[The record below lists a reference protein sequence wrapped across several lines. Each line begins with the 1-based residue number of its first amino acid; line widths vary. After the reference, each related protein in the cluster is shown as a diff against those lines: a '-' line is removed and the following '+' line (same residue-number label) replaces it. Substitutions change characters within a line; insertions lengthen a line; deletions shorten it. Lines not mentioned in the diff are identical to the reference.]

1 MKKNKKRKLK
11 YYFSACFFI
20 LLALLELVLICLEVL
35 QHRRQTD
42 IPKNI
47 IYAVFAISFAF
58 YLYYK
63 AKTVGTDK
71 DDEDERDE
79 FIAVKTDHQMY
90 KIANWL
96 IYILSL
102 IFMTGAA
109 FMYESQGFTDLV
121 LVLTTVCCT
130 LIILWNILF
139 LIEIIIGI
147 TNEFRN

>member
-11 YYFSACFFI
+11 YYFSACFFT
-20 LLALLELVLICLEVL
+20 LSALLELALISLEIL

-71 DDEDERDE
+71 DVEDERDE

-96 IYILSL
+96 IYILSMVF
-102 IFMTGAA
+102 ITSAA
-109 FMYESQGFTDLV
+109 FMYEAQGFTIPV
-121 LVLTTVCCT
+121 IILTTIAAT
-130 LIILWNILF
+130 LSVLWNLLL
-139 LIEIIIGI
+139 LIEMILGI
-147 TNEFRN
+147 TNELRN

>member
-20 LLALLELVLICLEVL
+20 LLALLEFVLISLEVL

-47 IYAVFAISFAF
+47 IYAVLAISFAV

-102 IFMTGAA
+102 VFIISAA
-109 FMYESQGFTDLV
+109 FMYEAQGFTTPV
-121 LVLTTVCCT
+121 IILTTIAAT
-130 LIILWNILF
+130 LSVLWNLLL
-139 LIEIIIGI
+139 LIEMILVI
-147 TNEFRN
+147 TNELRN

>member
-11 YYFSACFFI
+11 YYFSACFFT
-20 LLALLELVLICLEVL
+20 LSALLELVLISLEIL

-47 IYAVFAISFAF
+47 IYAVFAISVAV
-58 YLYYK
+58 YLFYK
-63 AKTVGTDK
+63 AKTVGTDE

-90 KIANWL
+90 KIASWL

-102 IFMTGAA
+102 VFLTSAA
-109 FMYESQGFTDLV
+109 LMYKAQGFTDLV

-130 LIILWNILF
+130 LVILWNILF
-139 LIEIIIGI
+139 LIEVIMGI
-147 TNEFRN
+147 TNELRN

>member
-1 MKKNKKRKLK
+1 MKKNKKRKIK
-11 YYFSACFFI
+11 YYFAACFFTF
-20 LLALLELVLICLEVL
+20 LALLELVLISLELL

-79 FIAVKTDHQMY
+79 FIVVKTDHQMY

-109 FMYESQGFTDLV
+109 FMYEAQGFTTLV
-121 LVLTTVCCT
+121 IILTTIAAT
-130 LIILWNILF
+130 LSVLWNLLL
-139 LIEIIIGI
+139 LIEMIIGI
-147 TNEFRN
+147 TNELRN

>member
-11 YYFSACFFI
+11 YYFSACFFT
-20 LLALLELVLICLEVL
+20 LSALLELALISLEIL
-35 QHRRQTD
+35 QHRRQID

-47 IYAVFAISFAF
+47 IYAVFAISFAV

-102 IFMTGAA
+102 VFLTGAA
-109 FMYESQGFTDLV
+109 FMYKAQGFTTLV
-121 LVLTTVCCT
+121 
-130 LIILWNILF
+130 IILITIAATLSVLWNLLL
-139 LIEIIIGI
+139 LIEMIIGI
-147 TNEFRN
+147 TNELRN

>member
-1 MKKNKKRKLK
+1 MKKNKKRKIK
-11 YYFSACFFI
+11 YYFAACFFT
-20 LLALLELVLICLEVL
+20 LSALLELALISLEIL
-35 QHRRQTD
+35 QHRRQID

-47 IYAVFAISFAF
+47 VYAVFAISFAF

-90 KIANWL
+90 KIASWL

-102 IFMTGAA
+102 VFLTSAA
-109 FMYESQGFTDLV
+109 LMYKAQGFTTLV
-121 LVLTTVCCT
+121 
-130 LIILWNILF
+130 IILITIAATLSVLWNLLL
-139 LIEIIIGI
+139 LIEMIIGI
-147 TNEFRN
+147 TNELRN

>member
-1 MKKNKKRKLK
+1 M
-11 YYFSACFFI
+11 
-20 LLALLELVLICLEVL
+20 VLISLAVL
-35 QHRRQTD
+35 QHQRQNS

-47 IYAVFAISFAF
+47 IYAVFAISVAV
-58 YLYYK
+58 YLFYK
-63 AKTVGTDK
+63 AKTEDAEI

-79 FIAVKTDHQMY
+79 FIIVKTDHQMY
-90 KIANWL
+90 KIASWL

-102 IFMTGAA
+102 AFLIGAA
-109 FMYESQGFTDLV
+109 FMYETQCFTDLV

>member
-1 MKKNKKRKLK
+1 MKKNKKRKIK
-11 YYFSACFFI
+11 YYCAACFFV
-20 LLALLELVLICLEVL
+20 LLALLELVLISLAVL
-35 QHRRQTD
+35 QHQRQNS

-47 IYAVFAISFAF
+47 IYAVFAISVAV
-58 YLYYK
+58 YLFYK
-63 AKTVGTDK
+63 AKTVGTDE

-79 FIAVKTDHQMY
+79 FIVVKTDHQMY
-90 KIANWL
+90 KIASWL

-102 IFMTGAA
+102 VFLIGAA
-109 FMYESQGFTDLV
+109 FMYENQGFTDLV

>member
-1 MKKNKKRKLK
+1 MKKNKKRKIK
-11 YYFSACFFI
+11 YYCAACFFV
-20 LLALLELVLICLEVL
+20 LLALLEVVLISLAVL
-35 QHRRQTD
+35 QHQRQNS

-47 IYAVFAISFAF
+47 IYAVFAISVAV
-58 YLYYK
+58 YLFYK
-63 AKTVGTDK
+63 AKTEDGEI

-79 FIAVKTDHQMY
+79 FIIVKTDHQMY

-102 IFMTGAA
+102 AFLIGAA
-109 FMYESQGFTDLV
+109 FMYETQGFTDLV

>member
-1 MKKNKKRKLK
+1 MKKNKKRKIK
-11 YYFSACFFI
+11 YYCAACFFV
-20 LLALLELVLICLEVL
+20 LLALLELVLISLAVL
-35 QHRRQTD
+35 QHQRQNS

-47 IYAVFAISFAF
+47 IYAVFAISVAV
-58 YLYYK
+58 YLFYK
-63 AKTVGTDK
+63 AKTEDAGI

-79 FIAVKTDHQMY
+79 FIIVKTDHQMY
-90 KIANWL
+90 KIASWL

-102 IFMTGAA
+102 VFLIGAA
-109 FMYESQGFTDLV
+109 FMYENQGFTDLV

-147 TNEFRN
+147 TNEFKN

>member
-11 YYFSACFFI
+11 YYFSACFFT
-20 LLALLELVLICLEVL
+20 LSALLELALISLEVL

-47 IYAVFAISFAF
+47 IYAVFAISVAV
-58 YLYYK
+58 YLFYK
-63 AKTVGTDK
+63 AKTEDGEI

-79 FIAVKTDHQMY
+79 FITVKTDHQMY

-102 IFMTGAA
+102 VFLIGAA
-109 FMYESQGFTDLV
+109 FMYEAQGFTTLV
-121 LVLTTVCCT
+121 
-130 LIILWNILF
+130 IILITIAATLSVLWNLLL
-139 LIEIIIGI
+139 LIEVIMGI
-147 TNEFRN
+147 TNELKN

>member
-11 YYFSACFFI
+11 YYFAASFFT
-20 LLALLELVLICLEVL
+20 LSALLELALISLEVL

-47 IYAVFAISFAF
+47 IYAVFAISFAV

-90 KIANWL
+90 KIASWL

-102 IFMTGAA
+102 VFLIGAV
-109 FMYESQGFTDLV
+109 FMYEAQGFTDLV

-130 LIILWNILF
+130 LVILWNILF
-139 LIEIIIGI
+139 LIEIIMGI
-147 TNEFRN
+147 TNELRN

>member
-11 YYFSACFFI
+11 YYFSACFFT
-20 LLALLELVLICLEVL
+20 LSALLELVLIGLEIL
-35 QHRRQTD
+35 QHRRQID

-47 IYAVFAISFAF
+47 IYAVFAISFAA

-102 IFMTGAA
+102 VFLIGAA
-109 FMYESQGFTDLV
+109 FMYEAQGFTTLV
-121 LVLTTVCCT
+121 
-130 LIILWNILF
+130 IILITIAATLSVLWNLLL
-139 LIEIIIGI
+139 LIEMIIGI
-147 TNEFRN
+147 TNELRN

>member
-11 YYFSACFFI
+11 YYFSACFFT
-20 LLALLELVLICLEVL
+20 LSALLELALIGLEIL
-35 QHRRQTD
+35 QHRRQID

-71 DDEDERDE
+71 DDEDEREE

-102 IFMTGAA
+102 VFLTGAA
-109 FMYESQGFTDLV
+109 FMYKAQGFTTLV
-121 LVLTTVCCT
+121 
-130 LIILWNILF
+130 IILITIAATLSVLWNLLL
-139 LIEIIIGI
+139 LIEMIIGI
-147 TNEFRN
+147 TNELRN

>member
-11 YYFSACFFI
+11 YYFSASFFT
-20 LLALLELVLICLEVL
+20 LSALLEFALISLEVL

-102 IFMTGAA
+102 VFIISAA
-109 FMYESQGFTDLV
+109 FMYEAQGFTTPV
-121 LVLTTVCCT
+121 IILTTIAAT
-130 LIILWNILF
+130 LSVLWNLLL
-139 LIEIIIGI
+139 LIEMILVI
-147 TNEFRN
+147 TNELRN

>member
-11 YYFSACFFI
+11 YYFSACFFT
-20 LLALLELVLICLEVL
+20 LSALLELALINLEIL

-47 IYAVFAISFAF
+47 IYAVFAISVAV
-58 YLYYK
+58 YLFYK
-63 AKTVGTDK
+63 AKTEDGEI

-79 FIAVKTDHQMY
+79 FIIVKTDHQMY
-90 KIANWL
+90 KIASWL

-102 IFMTGAA
+102 VFLTSAA
-109 FMYESQGFTDLV
+109 LMYKAQGFTDLV

-130 LIILWNILF
+130 LVILWNILF
-139 LIEIIIGI
+139 LIEVIMGI

>member
-11 YYFSACFFI
+11 YYFSACFFT
-20 LLALLELVLICLEVL
+20 LSAFLELALIGLEIL
-35 QHRRQTD
+35 QHRRQID

-47 IYAVFAISFAF
+47 IYAVFAISFAA

-79 FIAVKTDHQMY
+79 FIAVKTNHQMY

-102 IFMTGAA
+102 VFITSAA
-109 FMYESQGFTDLV
+109 FMYEAQGFTTLV
-121 LVLTTVCCT
+121 IILTTIAAT
-130 LIILWNILF
+130 LSVLWNLLL
-139 LIEIIIGI
+139 LIEMIIGI
-147 TNEFRN
+147 TNELRN

>member
-1 MKKNKKRKLK
+1 M
-11 YYFSACFFI
+11 
-20 LLALLELVLICLEVL
+20 
-35 QHRRQTD
+35 
-42 IPKNI
+42 
-47 IYAVFAISFAF
+47 
-58 YLYYK
+58 
-63 AKTVGTDK
+63 GTDK

-90 KIANWL
+90 KIASWL

-102 IFMTGAA
+102 VFLIGAA
-109 FMYESQGFTDLV
+109 FMYENQGFTDLV

>member
-11 YYFSACFFI
+11 YYFSACFFT
-20 LLALLELVLICLEVL
+20 LSALLELALISLEIL

-47 IYAVFAISFAF
+47 VYAVFAISFAF

-90 KIANWL
+90 KIASWL

-102 IFMTGAA
+102 VFLISAA
-109 FMYESQGFTDLV
+109 LMYKAQGFTILV
-121 LVLTTVCCT
+121 IILTTIAAT
-130 LIILWNILF
+130 LSVLWNLLL
-139 LIEIIIGI
+139 LIEMIIGI
-147 TNEFRN
+147 TNELRN

>member
-11 YYFSACFFI
+11 YYFSACFFT
-20 LLALLELVLICLEVL
+20 LSALLELALISLEIL
-35 QHRRQTD
+35 QRRRQID

-47 IYAVFAISFAF
+47 VYAVSAISFAA

-102 IFMTGAA
+102 VFLTGAA
-109 FMYESQGFTDLV
+109 FMYEAQGFTTLV
-121 LVLTTVCCT
+121 
-130 LIILWNILF
+130 IILITIAATLSVLWNLLL
-139 LIEIIIGI
+139 LIEMIIGI
-147 TNEFRN
+147 TNELRN

>member
-1 MKKNKKRKLK
+1 MKKNKKRKIK
-11 YYFSACFFI
+11 YYCAACFFV
-20 LLALLELVLICLEVL
+20 LLALLEVVLISLAVL
-35 QHRRQTD
+35 QHQRQNS

-47 IYAVFAISFAF
+47 IYAVFDISVAV
-58 YLYYK
+58 YLFYK
-63 AKTVGTDK
+63 AKTEDAEI

-79 FIAVKTDHQMY
+79 FITVKTDHQMY
-90 KIANWL
+90 KIASWL

-102 IFMTGAA
+102 VFLIAAA
-109 FMYESQGFTDLV
+109 FIYEAQGFTDLV

>member
-11 YYFSACFFI
+11 YYFSASFFT
-20 LLALLELVLICLEVL
+20 LSALLELALISLEIL
-35 QHRRQTD
+35 QHRRQID

-47 IYAVFAISFAF
+47 VYAVFAISVAA
-58 YLYYK
+58 YLFYK
-63 AKTVGTDK
+63 AKTVGTDI

-79 FIAVKTDHQMY
+79 FIIVKTDHQMY
-90 KIANWL
+90 KIASWL

-102 IFMTGAA
+102 VFLIGAV
-109 FMYESQGFTDLV
+109 FMYEAQGFTDLV

-139 LIEIIIGI
+139 LIEMIMGI
-147 TNEFRN
+147 TNELRN

>member
-1 MKKNKKRKLK
+1 M
-11 YYFSACFFI
+11 
-20 LLALLELVLICLEVL
+20 VLISLAVL
-35 QHRRQTD
+35 QHQRQNS

-47 IYAVFAISFAF
+47 IYAVFDISVAV
-58 YLYYK
+58 YLFYK
-63 AKTVGTDK
+63 AKTEDAEI

-79 FIAVKTDHQMY
+79 FIIVKTDHQMY
-90 KIANWL
+90 KIASWL

-102 IFMTGAA
+102 VFLIGAA
-109 FMYESQGFTDLV
+109 FMYENQGFTDLV

>member
-1 MKKNKKRKLK
+1 MKKNKKRKIK
-11 YYFSACFFI
+11 YYCAACFFV
-20 LLALLELVLICLEVL
+20 LLALLEVVLISLAVL
-35 QHRRQTD
+35 QHQRQNS

-47 IYAVFAISFAF
+47 IYAVFDISVAV
-58 YLYYK
+58 YLFYK
-63 AKTVGTDK
+63 AKTEDGEI

-79 FIAVKTDHQMY
+79 FITVKTDHQMY
-90 KIANWL
+90 KIASWL

-102 IFMTGAA
+102 VFLIAAA
-109 FMYESQGFTDLV
+109 FIYEAQGFTDLV

-147 TNEFRN
+147 TNEFKN